1 MRMRTGLTL
10 GGGGALGYAHIGVIR
25 ALEES
30 GIPIHLIN
38 GSSMGAVIGGAY
50 ALYQDTGEITSRL
63 EQILDSIDL
72 DSFNIFRF
80 REEAQPFLRN
90 WLSTAICD
98 ISLLRSSVLSH
109 KTDMKALQLLFGDH
123 RFSDTKVPFSCVTVD
138 LMSGRIIVIDAGRLV
153 EGILPSI
160 SIPGVFP
167 VIEREGQMLVD
178 GSVLADVPV
187 RHLREA
193 GADFV
198 IAVKIDLR
206 DKPGYQTGFD
216 ILNYIE
222 TIKGDSLSRW
232 EYEEADFQI
241 EIAVPGLNLFE
252 FGSYKTAIDQGY
264 RIAKP
269 MVPELRR
276 RLSLNHG

>member
-1 MRMRTGLTL
+1 MRIGLTL
-10 GGGGALGYAHIGVIR
+10 GGGGALGYAHVGVLR
-25 ALEES
+25 ALEEA

-50 ALYQDTGEITSRL
+50 ALYQDTEDITSRL
-63 EQILDSIDL
+63 EKVLDSIDL

-90 WLSTAICD
+90 WLSTAMCD
-98 ISLLRSSVLSH
+98 ISLLRSSVLPH
-109 KTDMKALQLLFGDH
+109 KTDVKALKLLFGDLK
-123 RFSDTKVPFSCVTVD
+123 FSDTRIPFSCITVD
-138 LMSGRIIVIDAGRLV
+138 LMSGQIIVIKEGRLV
-153 EGILPSI
+153 DGILPSI

-167 VIEREGQMLVD
+167 AINREGQMLVD

-187 RHLREA
+187 RRLREA

-206 DKPGYQTGFD
+206 DWPDYQTGFD
-216 ILNYIE
+216 ILNHIE

-241 EIAVPGLNLFE
+241 EVAVPGLNLLE
-252 FGSYKTAIDQGY
+252 FGDYKIAIDRGY
-264 RIAKP
+264 QIASHLT
-269 MVPELRR
+269 PELQR
-276 RLSLNHG
+276 RLSINHG